1 MDKVI
6 VIMSTYNGEK
16 YVGKQIESIL
26 GQQGVDVTLYVRDDG
41 SKDST
46 TKIIGQIAEEHDNVI
61 LSEESNLGWERSFL
75 KALKDCPNGDY
86 YAFSDQDDIWFD
98 DKLISGIEFIKQHS
112 SADNEPLMYHCNKI
126 SVDEDLKPYP
136 HQVRRTPQPLN
147 RQNALIQEFAQGCS
161 IILNNEARSLVTSYM
176 PKEKLAHDF
185 WCGLLCYLFG
195 KVVYD
200 DRPHFY
206 HITHGA
212 NASGEGHIIR
222 SWEGRLKKILGG
234 DKVYYS
240 PFRDLLEGYGNQL
253 SSEDKKFISEV
264 EHYKTNLKDKIK
276 LLFSDKFI
284 RDSFLGSL
292 SLKSTILLNR
302 L

>member
-1 MDKVI
+1 MEKVI

-26 GQQGVDVTLYVRDDG
+26 GQKGVDVVLYVRDDG

-46 TKIIGQIAEEHDNVI
+46 INIIKQIAEEHDNVI
-61 LSEESNLGWERSFL
+61 LSAESNLGWERSFL
-75 KALKDCPNGDY
+75 KALKDCPQGDY

-98 DKLISGIEFIKQHS
+98 DKLVSGIEFINTHS
-112 SADNEPLMYHCNKI
+112 DAYKGPLMYHCNKI
-126 SVDEDLKPYP
+126 SVDESLHPYP

-161 IILNNEARSLVTSYM
+161 IILNNEARNLVTSYM

-212 NASGEGHIIR
+212 NASGEGHILR
-222 SWEGRLKKILGG
+222 SWEGRFKKIFDGE
-234 DKVYYS
+234 KVYYS
-240 PFRDLLEGYGNQL
+240 PFNDLQAGFSGKL
-253 SSEDKKFISEV
+253 SIEDKKFISEI
-264 EHYKTNLKDKIK
+264 EHLKDKIK
-276 LLFSDKFI
+276 ILFSDKFI
-284 RDSFLGSL
+284 RDSILGTL